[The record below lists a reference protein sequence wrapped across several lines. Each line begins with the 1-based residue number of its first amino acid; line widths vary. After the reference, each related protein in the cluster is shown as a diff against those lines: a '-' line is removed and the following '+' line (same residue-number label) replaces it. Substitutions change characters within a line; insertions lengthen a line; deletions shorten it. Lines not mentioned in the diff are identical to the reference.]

1 MSYWGY
7 YYNTASRAHNIIL
20 IVSILAKCCLGAS
33 FYHSKLCNSCSFIG
47 RSCGII
53 KAPPSVELGKH
64 YYKSYSAAAA
74 AADTNNNDI
83 SSNDVPDMSDV
94 GFVLL
99 AGGTGSRMK
108 ATMPKQFLTLR
119 GKPVLH
125 HSMDLFLEQLPAFLK
140 SRGKGCP
147 PQVILVMDPM
157 YQPEYQKFIDQYKGR
172 LKFASPGKERQ
183 GSVENGL
190 NVLKTSSADVQYVAI
205 HDSARPLVTIQEVCD
220 VVTDAKE
227 VGAAVLGVPCKA
239 TIKESEDGVLVTRT
253 IPRSRLWEVHT
264 PQGEKK
270 KSQKKKNCNC
280 GVRFLLLCLRIF
292 NNIFILK

>member
-1 MSYWGY
+1 MGLATCRVLGGGRRCTITYVCSRKKDATPPRGRRNKGAMSRTTLY
-7 YYNTASRAHNIIL
+7 YSSIPFLARNIIFIIA
-20 IVSILAKCCLGAS
+20 IVLSKCGSVIS
-33 FYHSKLCNSCSFIG
+33 FSPSSSCNYGSFHKRR
-47 RSCGII
+47 RSCGI
-53 KAPPSVELGKH
+53 VTVRRF
-64 YYKSYSAAAA
+64 AAEVQA
-74 AADTNNNDI
+74 TGN
-83 SSNDVPDMSDV
+83 SNDDMPDMSDV
-94 GFVLL
+94 GFVIL

-147 PQVILVMDPM
+147 PHVILVLDPM
-157 YQPEYQKFIDQYKGR
+157 YQPEYQKFVDHYGGR
-172 LKFASPGKERQ
+172 LTFASPGKERQ

-190 NVLKTSSADVQYVAI
+190 HALRNLAANTKYVAI
-205 HDSARPLVTIQEVCD
+205 HDSARPLVTIQEVCN
-220 VVTDAKE
+220 VVNDAKE

-264 PQGEKK
+264 PQGE
-270 KSQKKKNCNC
+270 Q
-280 GVRFLLLCLRIF
+280 
-292 NNIFILK
+292 